1 MGPVDEGLTDPLDRR
16 KSAHFPLNCPIHL
29 FRIPGVPGPDRPPP
43 QRKRDQV
50 RGHYQP
56 PVCGMMTIMFNYSVE
71 VNFLLMQF
79 SDSKQLQIVH
89 GFLFLLIYLEALMG
103 NLLIFI
109 LVTMDRCLH
118 TPMYFFLKN
127 LSCLDAGLISVTVP
141 NLILNSL
148 THRSLISF
156 PGCVCQVLLVI
167 HFVGSELFLL
177 TTMSYDRYVAICHP
191 LHYDVIMNKG
201 ICMQMVATS
210 WIFGSIFGVLYSA
223 GTFSLSFCGSRKVPQ
238 FFCDVPSLLKISCS
252 EKHVTI
258 DVSVTIGV
266 IWGLFCLVGIGISY
280 AYIFSTVLRMPSF
293 QGRSKAFSTCM
304 PHLIVV
310 TTFLV
315 TGATAYLKPVPDSP
329 HLIDFL
335 VSVFYS
341 VMPPSLNPIIY
352 SLRNKEIKAS
362 LWKLLWKLHHYKCY
376 E

>member
-1 MGPVDEGLTDPLDRR
+1 
-16 KSAHFPLNCPIHL
+16 
-29 FRIPGVPGPDRPPP
+29 
-43 QRKRDQV
+43 
-50 RGHYQP
+50 
-56 PVCGMMTIMFNYSVE
+56 MFNYSVE
-71 VNFLLMQF
+71 MNFLLMQF
-79 SDSKQLQIVH
+79 SDSKQLQIIH
-89 GFLFLLIYLEALMG
+89 GFLFLLIYSEALMG

-177 TTMSYDRYVAICHP
+177 TAMSYDRYVAICHP

-201 ICMQMVATS
+201 ICVLMVATS
-210 WIFGSIFGVLYSA
+210 WIFGSIFGVLYSS
-223 GTFSLSFCGSRKVPQ
+223 GTFSLPFCGSRKVPQ

-252 EKHVTI
+252 KKHVTV

-280 AYIFSTVLRMPSF
+280 AYIFSTVLRKPSLP
-293 QGRSKAFSTCM
+293 GRSKAFSTCV

-362 LWKLLWKLHHYKCY
+362 LWKLLRKLHHYKCY